1 MSIQSDRWINQQ
13 VKNFNMIE
21 NFPQSREKNQLSFGT
36 SSYSFVARCAEE
48 FKIFHADESSLIDPK
63 NFNNQV
69 CIDHSGDHCI
79 IPPHSFALGYT
90 IEKFNMPDDTLGVCL
105 PKTVYSRCGLL
116 IGTGVLEPG
125 WSGQLV
131 LEFSN
136 TTNSPIK
143 VYANEG
149 VVHILFFKAN
159 EQCLQT
165 YPMRNGEYQG
175 QTGITLPRNKG

>member
-13 VKNFNMIE
+13 VNDFNMIE
-21 NFPQSREKNQLSFGT
+21 NFPQEREKGQLSYGT
-36 SSYSFVARCAEE
+36 SSYSFVARCAEN
-48 FKIFHADESSLIDPK
+48 FKIFTKNEDTLIDPK
-63 NFNNQV
+63 NFNEQICTN
-69 CIDHSGDHCI
+69 HTGEHCI
-79 IPPHSFALGYT
+79 IPPHSFALSHT
-90 IEKFNMPDDTLGVCL
+90 IEKFNMPNDTLGVCL

-149 VVHILFFKAN
+149 VVHILFLKAD
-159 EQCLQT
+159 EQCLKT
-165 YPMRNGEYQG
+165 YPMHNGEYQG
-175 QTGITLPRNKG
+175 QSGITLPKNKG